1 MEQEK
6 EVKKFKGKNPQ
17 GKTTPVES
25 YIIAPH
31 YQPYLG
37 VTISKDTDIDDI
49 TEDGTI
55 HQIIK
60 GTKFITEINREKEQD
75 GMKLK
80 EETKL
85 EMDLPEGIRLVY
97 SPGEGYI
104 IPSVPVK
111 TLDEV
116 RDDLKELVDK
126 DGKSL

>member
-1 MEQEK
+1 MEEK
-6 EVKKFKGKNPQ
+6 KKFVGKNPQ
-17 GKTTPVES
+17 GKTTPVETFV
-25 YIIAPH
+25 IAPN

-37 VTISKDTDIDDI
+37 VTVTKDTDIDDI

-60 GTKFITEINREKEQD
+60 GTKFITEINRESEQD
-75 GMKLK
+75 NVKIK

-85 EMDLPEGIRLVY
+85 DIDLQEGMILVY

-111 TLDEV
+111 TLNEI
-116 RDDLKELVDK
+116 REDLKEMVDK
-126 DGKSL
+126 DGNSL

>member
-1 MEQEK
+1 MEE
-6 EVKKFKGKNPQ
+6 EKKFVGKNPQ
-17 GKTTPVES
+17 GKTTPVETFV
-25 YIIAPH
+25 IAPN

-37 VTISKDTDIDDI
+37 VTVTKDTDIDDI

-60 GTKFITEINREKEQD
+60 GTKFITEINRESEQD
-75 GMKLK
+75 NVKIK

-85 EMDLPEGIRLVY
+85 DIDLQEGMILVY

-111 TLDEV
+111 TLNEI
-116 RDDLKELVDK
+116 REDLKEMVDK
-126 DGKSL
+126 DGNSL